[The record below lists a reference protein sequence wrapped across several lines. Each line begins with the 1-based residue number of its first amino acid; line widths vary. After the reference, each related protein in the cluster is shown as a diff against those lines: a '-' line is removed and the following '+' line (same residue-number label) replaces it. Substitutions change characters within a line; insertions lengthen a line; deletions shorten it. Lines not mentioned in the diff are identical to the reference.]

1 MGCWNSTCAL
11 SGLTTWDERVR
22 VGLVFLTT
30 GAETQS
36 NSSVCQHDG
45 RLKMVTP
52 PLWGEDDSYGRVVVE
67 DSPWAQEALAYMKRF
82 LPEADSLLDVQ
93 EALQEDAVSTSDG
106 AFLYYT
112 MVREDVWKRMVKQ
125 GSEDEQVKC
134 ADFRAHFKKEKS
146 LNVGWHGR
154 SSEELAQLALLGMFG
169 FEMPVTLR
177 EAVYSRRGSN
187 LSLEEDV
194 RVTTEVFAVQVLMS
208 KLRLEWTLGVGAG
221 KQIDNHRDRKR
232 WFESMVDLCEDLLEQ
247 GRKEEEAEE
256 D

>member
-30 GAETQS
+30 GAETQG

-52 PLWGEDDSYGRVVVE
+52 PLWGGDDSYGRVVVE
-67 DSPWAQEALAYMKRF
+67 DSPWAREALAYMKRF
-82 LPEADSLLDVQ
+82 LPGADSLMTVQ
-93 EALQEDAVSTSDG
+93 KALQEGSVPMSDG
-106 AFLYYT
+106 TFLYFT

-146 LNVGWHGR
+146 QNVGWHGR

-169 FEMPVTLR
+169 LEMPVTLR
-177 EAVYSRRGSN
+177 EAVYSRRDPN
-187 LSLEEDV
+187 FSLEEDV

-221 KQIDNHRDRKR
+221 KQDDNYHDRKR

-247 GRKEEEAEE
+247 GQEE
-256 D
+256 DAGEE